1 MAIVLQKPTAE
12 HVVKEE
18 SYAAFP
24 LKSRKAKTRMPII
37 ITFIHHHLLLLPRK
51 IARRKRTNKGIGLKG
66 KTEKPLLKSDS
77 FPIRRSL
84 RKFTYTLLEIIE
96 V

>member
-51 IARRKRTNKGIGLKG
+51 IARRKRTNGILVAVFINFENKI
-66 KTEKPLLKSDS
+66 LC
-77 FPIRRSL
+77 
-84 RKFTYTLLEIIE
+84 
-96 V
+96 